1 MNHTIWEVLS
11 VWWIVAVFDLSVVY
25 CFVRLAKDK
34 KQVYKM
40 VDNFSMYEYY
50 LLVVGIN
57 PTNINEI
64 LRNTTVSTTNT

>member
-11 VWWIVAVFDLSVVY
+11 VWWIVAVVDLSVVY

-40 VDNFSMYEYY
+40 VDNFTMYEYY

-57 PTNINEI
+57 PNNINEI
-64 LRNTTVSTTNT
+64 LHSTTVSTINT

>member
-64 LRNTTVSTTNT
+64 LHNTTVSTTNT